1 LTPVEDMYT
10 FYEEIV
16 TAALV
21 TQSFPHL
28 KARLEV
34 GRLKLRNRYVQAP
47 FAVQSLAVIRE
58 LGLDRQRIN
67 PSGGQGQALIV
78 SNNGAMRDRL
88 AAPVTG
94 AAGGPGRAVACRPP
108 DVGSTCWQSTCG
120 LMRNGT
126 RPICGEGWPSLES
139 GDCPWPNIHRRRLH

>member
-1 LTPVEDMYT
+1 MTTARSTPHVTPITPRVTRSPRIPTGRDLTPVEDMYT

-16 TAALV
+16 AAALV

-67 PSGGQGQALIV
+67 PSGAK
-78 SNNGAMRDRL
+78 A
-88 AAPVTG
+88 
-94 AAGGPGRAVACRPP
+94 RP
-108 DVGSTCWQSTCG
+108 
-120 LMRNGT
+120 
-126 RPICGEGWPSLES
+126 
-139 GDCPWPNIHRRRLH
+139 